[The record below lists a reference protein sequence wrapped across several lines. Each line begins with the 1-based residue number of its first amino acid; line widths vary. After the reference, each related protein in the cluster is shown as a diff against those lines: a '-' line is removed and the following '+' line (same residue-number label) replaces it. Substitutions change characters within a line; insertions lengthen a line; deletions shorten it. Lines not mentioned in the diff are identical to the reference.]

1 MKNLGLNKWN
11 GDLSFIPCSI
21 TLCNA
26 LCGVS
31 AIIYLIGFQGSGAS
45 FPFIAVWLIF
55 AAMFFDV
62 FDGFAARK
70 LNAESLHG
78 MQLDSL
84 SDMVSFGV
92 APAMLVYVQGQAWWS
107 TAQPGPWL
115 AWLATGFYAACVL
128 WRLAHYNT
136 LALSGDESKEGF
148 TGLPSPAAALALC
161 SVMLLLDR
169 LDLGVRT
176 AALVTATY
184 AFILGFLM
192 VSGFEYMHFKKL
204 LKAGAVPL
212 RVVLLL
218 LVVVACLRFGVFAF
232 FALIHLYL
240 FSGPIEWGQT
250 LRQTIKEQN
259 AWPLD

>member
-1 MKNLGLNKWN
+1 MKNFGLTKWS

-31 AIIYLIGFQGSGAS
+31 AIIYLIGFRNAQAS

-62 FDGFAARK
+62 VDGLAARK

-92 APAMLVYVQGQAWWS
+92 APAMLVYVQGETWWGS
-107 TAQPGPWL
+107 AQPGPWL
-115 AWLATGFYAACVL
+115 AWLAAGFYAACVL

-136 LALSGDESKEGF
+136 LALTGESSKEGF
-148 TGLPSPAAALALC
+148 TGLPSPAGALALC
-161 SVMLLLDR
+161 SVMLLLD
-169 LDLGVRT
+169 DLELGART
-176 AALVTATY
+176 VALVTTTY

-192 VSGFEYMHFKKL
+192 VSGFEYMHFKRL
-204 LKAGAVPL
+204 LKTGPPAL

-232 FALIHLYL
+232 FALVHLYL
-240 FSGPIEWGQT
+240 FSGPIEWGQS
-250 LRQTIKEQN
+250 LRQAIKEQG
-259 AWPLD
+259 A